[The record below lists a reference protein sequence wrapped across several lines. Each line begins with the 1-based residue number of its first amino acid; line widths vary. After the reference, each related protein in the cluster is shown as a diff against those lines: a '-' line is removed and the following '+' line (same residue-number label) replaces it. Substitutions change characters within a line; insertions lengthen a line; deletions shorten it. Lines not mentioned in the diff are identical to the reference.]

1 MKKAA
6 LLLCMALVWGCDDSS
21 NGDFDCGHGSLNG
34 GACQCETGYKY
45 DVNQS
50 CTVCADGYLKN
61 ESGICVKKDAEEP
74 GDSGNTGDAT
84 CKTTFHYF
92 NEWSSTGACGEA
104 DFDVY
109 LIGSF
114 NDWKEADPAYKMT
127 SNGDGSHS
135 ITVDLKKGEGYVYK
149 YYINGWAE
157 NSYQDEPAASDR
169 DSEGNALANI
179 QACGLTFG
187 TRSGSK
193 SCGGNPDVPD
203 NPDDITC
210 KTTFHYYNE
219 WSNTGAC
226 GEADFDV
233 YLIGSFNDWK
243 EADPAYKMT
252 SNGDGSH
259 SITVEW
265 KKGSDYTY
273 KYYIDGWGENSYQ
286 AEPSTSE
293 YDPDGNAYARITS
306 CDMTFGTRSG
316 NKSCGD
322 NPDIP
327 DEPDDGKCRTT
338 FHYFNEWS
346 NTGACGVENF
356 DVYLIGSFNDWKEA
370 DPAYKMTSNGDGS
383 HSITVEWTEG
393 SEYTYKYYINGW
405 AENSYQAEP
414 ATSEYDQD
422 GNAYARITS
431 CGMTIGTR
439 SGSLSCGGGG
449 GGGGGDVTS
458 NEGINLAGKPSVSG
472 KNIEFTVNLE
482 SGWSISEVKGG
493 SGSASFDGT
502 KVTDTVPENNRYNY
516 RVMATNGSK
525 TSELYVPVWVEDK
538 AFDWHDALLYFA
550 FTDRFYNGD
559 TSNDR
564 KSNVTSNSA
573 AADWYGGDFA
583 GLKKKVEEGYFTAL
597 GVNTLWIS
605 SVSMNTQDISY
616 GSNGDTHSYSA
627 YHSYWPVTTF
637 MTANNQ
643 SEFTSAESKGVKLTA
658 IEPHFGTMEELQA
671 LVEACHKR
679 GIRVLVDFAAN
690 HVHKDSPMYTKHKD
704 WFNGTG
710 QPGELC
716 DNNNNWDNNPETCW
730 FSADLPDINFNNA
743 DARKLMVEHAV
754 WLIKETGV
762 DGFRVDAVKHI
773 AIQFIK
779 DLRAATDALFANTG
793 IMFYMVGETFT
804 GDVGLLNKYIGD
816 DLLHAQ
822 FDFPLYYKLGNVL
835 AGNGLYDLAANYNV
849 TFKSD
854 LMGTFMGNHDVA
866 RAISVANGDNTGK
879 WGNNPT
885 PTSWDAYNRM
895 MAAWTILLTRPGVPL
910 IYYGDEY
917 GMPGSNDPDNRR
929 MMQFDGLNEQQ
940 VAMLDYV
947 KNLGV
952 MRSEHKALSRGS
964 IETLSLSNTTWCYKR
979 EYDGETLIVGVGL
992 KTKDNV
998 QPGTCNLKKTY
1009 ALKNLFDGT
1018 ELSTSSLDLSGNKFQ
1033 IYQVK

>member
-21 NGDFDCGHGSLNG
+21 NGEFDCGHGSLNG
-34 GACQCETGYKY
+34 GSCQCETGYKY

-135 ITVDLKKGEGYVYK
+135 ITV
-149 YYINGWAE
+149 
-157 NSYQDEPAASDR
+157 
-169 DSEGNALANI
+169 
-179 QACGLTFG
+179 
-187 TRSGSK
+187 
-193 SCGGNPDVPD
+193 
-203 NPDDITC
+203 
-210 KTTFHYYNE
+210 
-219 WSNTGAC
+219 
-226 GEADFDV
+226 
-233 YLIGSFNDWK
+233 
-243 EADPAYKMT
+243 
-252 SNGDGSH
+252 
-259 SITVEW
+259 
-265 KKGSDYTY
+265 
-273 KYYIDGWGENSYQ
+273 
-286 AEPSTSE
+286 
-293 YDPDGNAYARITS
+293 
-306 CDMTFGTRSG
+306 
-316 NKSCGD
+316 
-322 NPDIP
+322 
-327 DEPDDGKCRTT
+327 
-338 FHYFNEWS
+338 
-346 NTGACGVENF
+346 
-356 DVYLIGSFNDWKEA
+356 
-370 DPAYKMTSNGDGS
+370 
-383 HSITVEWTEG
+383 EWTEG

-414 ATSEYDQD
+414 ATNEYDQD

-439 SGSLSCGGGG
+439 SGSLSCGG

-940 VAMLDYV
+940 AAMLDYV

>member
-92 NEWSSTGACGEA
+92 NEWSS
-104 DFDVY
+104 
-109 LIGSF
+109 
-114 NDWKEADPAYKMT
+114 
-127 SNGDGSHS
+127 
-135 ITVDLKKGEGYVYK
+135 
-149 YYINGWAE
+149 
-157 NSYQDEPAASDR
+157 
-169 DSEGNALANI
+169 
-179 QACGLTFG
+179 
-187 TRSGSK
+187 
-193 SCGGNPDVPD
+193 
-203 NPDDITC
+203 
-210 KTTFHYYNE
+210 
-219 WSNTGAC
+219 TGAC

-414 ATSEYDQD
+414 ATNEYDQD

-940 VAMLDYV
+940 AAMLDYV

>member
-21 NGDFDCGHGSLNG
+21 NGEFDCGHGSLNG
-34 GACQCETGYKY
+34 GSCQCETGYKY

-92 NEWSSTGACGEA
+92 NEWSS
-104 DFDVY
+104 
-109 LIGSF
+109 
-114 NDWKEADPAYKMT
+114 
-127 SNGDGSHS
+127 
-135 ITVDLKKGEGYVYK
+135 
-149 YYINGWAE
+149 
-157 NSYQDEPAASDR
+157 
-169 DSEGNALANI
+169 
-179 QACGLTFG
+179 
-187 TRSGSK
+187 
-193 SCGGNPDVPD
+193 
-203 NPDDITC
+203 
-210 KTTFHYYNE
+210 
-219 WSNTGAC
+219 TGAC

-493 SGSASFDGT
+493 SDSASFDGT

-940 VAMLDYV
+940 AAMLDYV

>member
-21 NGDFDCGHGSLNG
+21 NGEFDCGHGSLNG
-34 GACQCETGYKY
+34 GSCQCETGYKY

-92 NEWSSTGACGEA
+92 NEWSS
-104 DFDVY
+104 
-109 LIGSF
+109 
-114 NDWKEADPAYKMT
+114 
-127 SNGDGSHS
+127 
-135 ITVDLKKGEGYVYK
+135 
-149 YYINGWAE
+149 
-157 NSYQDEPAASDR
+157 
-169 DSEGNALANI
+169 
-179 QACGLTFG
+179 
-187 TRSGSK
+187 
-193 SCGGNPDVPD
+193 
-203 NPDDITC
+203 
-210 KTTFHYYNE
+210 
-219 WSNTGAC
+219 TGAC

-414 ATSEYDQD
+414 ATNEYDQD

-690 HVHKDSPMYTKHKD
+690 HVHKDSPIYTKHKD

-940 VAMLDYV
+940 AAMLDYV

>member
-21 NGDFDCGHGSLNG
+21 NGEFDCGHGSLNG

-92 NEWSSTGACGEA
+92 NEWSS
-104 DFDVY
+104 
-109 LIGSF
+109 
-114 NDWKEADPAYKMT
+114 
-127 SNGDGSHS
+127 
-135 ITVDLKKGEGYVYK
+135 
-149 YYINGWAE
+149 
-157 NSYQDEPAASDR
+157 
-169 DSEGNALANI
+169 
-179 QACGLTFG
+179 
-187 TRSGSK
+187 
-193 SCGGNPDVPD
+193 
-203 NPDDITC
+203 
-210 KTTFHYYNE
+210 
-219 WSNTGAC
+219 TGAC

-690 HVHKDSPMYTKHKD
+690 HVHKDSPIYTKHKD

-940 VAMLDYV
+940 AAMLDYV